1 MRRNAR
7 ALVSISLLVLL
18 AGLLLGFQTF
28 TIGDTKFGDDTPL
41 GLKLGLD
48 LQGGTHLVY
57 QAQPVIDTSTGEERA
72 PNRDDME
79 GIQRIILRRVNA
91 SGLGEPKIQ
100 LLGEDRLLIQL
111 PGVQDPGRA
120 KSIIGE
126 TARLEFKHRRFNVP
140 RDLEQEGVIVPADI
154 VSVTAADLN
163 VLLKELEAAEADESE
178 AEATEGEESV
188 EDVVE
193 LAEGEVLVP
202 FGEGGTEEDV
212 EPLPVLVVEFTDAGA
227 VKFQE
232 VIDGLI
238 LSISQLE
245 SQFDLPNRLEISLEG
260 AETLRW
266 EQIGPFI
273 QRVGETS
280 KFAIPFPPSL
290 RGAEH
295 SHEPNVEPG
304 HVEPDE
310 PELTMELAQAT
321 VGENATV
328 HFTEML
334 AYSDEDFG
342 LSGDNLTRAY
352 PSLNAT
358 TDQPIINIEF
368 DAVGTRLFGEL
379 TTEIAGKRDHAIAI
393 FLDGEELIA
402 PVVTSPI
409 TSGTAIIQGRDFTIE
424 EVRDK
429 SFLLEGG
436 RLPVPIKLI
445 QERDIDAILGADSLA
460 KSVVAGGVGMALV
473 FLFIAFYYRLPGLIA
488 ALALVIY
495 AVLVLAVYKL
505 TVTLTLS
512 GVAATIL
519 SVGMAVDANI
529 LIFERM
535 KDELRNGRT
544 LISAI
549 NIGFNR
555 AWPAIRDSNVSTLI
569 TCAILYYFSNQLGT
583 TIVQGFAFTLAIG
596 VMISMFSAIVVTRT
610 ILRVVAATP
619 LATHLGWFVPYGG
632 SELPQNRPAATALQ
646 RS

>member
-1 MRRNAR
+1 
-7 ALVSISLLVLL
+7 
-18 AGLLLGFQTF
+18 
-28 TIGDTKFGDDTPL
+28 
-41 GLKLGLD
+41 
-48 LQGGTHLVY
+48 
-57 QAQPVIDTSTGEERA
+57 
-72 PNRDDME
+72 
-79 GIQRIILRRVNA
+79 
-91 SGLGEPKIQ
+91 
-100 LLGEDRLLIQL
+100 
-111 PGVQDPGRA
+111 
-120 KSIIGE
+120 
-126 TARLEFKHRRFNVP
+126 
-140 RDLEQEGVIVPADI
+140 
-154 VSVTAADLN
+154 
-163 VLLKELEAAEADESE
+163 
-178 AEATEGEESV
+178 
-188 EDVVE
+188 
-193 LAEGEVLVP
+193 
-202 FGEGGTEEDV
+202 
-212 EPLPVLVVEFTDAGA
+212 
-227 VKFQE
+227 
-232 VIDGLI
+232 
-238 LSISQLE
+238 
-245 SQFDLPNRLEISLEG
+245 
-260 AETLRW
+260 
-266 EQIGPFI
+266 
-273 QRVGETS
+273 
-280 KFAIPFPPSL
+280 
-290 RGAEH
+290 
-295 SHEPNVEPG
+295 
-304 HVEPDE
+304 
-310 PELTMELAQAT
+310 
-321 VGENATV
+321 
-328 HFTEML
+328 

-379 TTEIAGKRDHAIAI
+379 TTAIAGSPNDAIAI

-436 RLPVPIKLI
+436 RLPVPIELI
-445 QERDIDAILGADSLA
+445 QERDVDAILGADSLA

-544 LISAI
+544 LVSAI

-610 ILRVVAATP
+610 ILRVVATTP

>member
-7 ALVSISLLVLL
+7 ALVSIALLVVL
-18 AGLLLGFQTF
+18 AGLLLGFRTF
-28 TIGDTKFGDDTPL
+28 TIGDTKIGDDTPL

-48 LQGGTHLVY
+48 LQGGSHLVY
-57 QAQPVIDTSTGEERA
+57 QAQPVVDTLTGEERA
-72 PNRDDME
+72 PNRDDLE

-100 LLGEDRLLIQL
+100 LLGNDRLLIQL

-120 KSIIGE
+120 KAIIGE
-126 TARLEFKHRRFNVP
+126 TARLEFKHRRLNVP
-140 RDLEQEGVIVPADI
+140 RDLEQEGIIVPADI
-154 VSVTAADLN
+154 VSVTAADLL
-163 VLLKELEAAEADESE
+163 VLLEELEAAEAGEPE
-178 AEATEGEESV
+178 AEAEAEEESI
-188 EDVVE
+188 EELVE
-193 LAEGEVLVP
+193 LAEGEELIVIA
-202 FGEGGTEEDV
+202 GEEPEE
-212 EPLPVLVVEFTDAGA
+212 EPDPVPVLVVEFTEEGA

-232 VIDGLI
+232 VIERLI
-238 LSISQLE
+238 LSISRLE
-245 SQFDLPNRLEISLEG
+245 SQFALPGRLEISMEG
-260 AETLRW
+260 NESLRW

-273 QRVGETS
+273 QQVGETNR
-280 KFAIPFPPSL
+280 FAIPFPESL
-290 RGAEH
+290 QG
-295 SHEPNVEPG
+295 VEDAQGPPG
-304 HVEPDE
+304 QPATVEPDQ
-310 PELTMELAQAT
+310 PELTLELAQAT

-328 HFTEML
+328 HFTEL
-334 AYSDEDFG
+334 LGVSDEDFG

-352 PSLNAT
+352 PSLHSA

-368 DAVGTRLFGEL
+368 DTEGTRLFGEL
-379 TTEIAGKRDHAIAI
+379 TTAIAGSQTDAIAI
-393 FLDGEELIA
+393 FLDGVELIA
-402 PVVTSPI
+402 PVVNQPI
-409 TSGTAIIQGRDFTIE
+409 TSGTAIIQGRDFTLE
-424 EVRDK
+424 EVQDK

-436 RLPVPIKLI
+436 RLPVPIELI
-445 QERDIDAILGADSLA
+445 QERDVDAILGADSLA
-460 KSVVAGGVGMALV
+460 KSVVAGAVGLALV
-473 FLFIAFYYRLPGLIA
+473 FLFIALYYRLPGVIA
-488 ALALVIY
+488 AVALLIY

-544 LISAI
+544 LVSAI

-569 TCAILYYFSNQLGT
+569 TCAILFYFSNQLGT

-596 VMISMFSAIVVTRT
+596 VLISMFSAIVVSRT
-610 ILRVVAATP
+610 FLRVAASTR
-619 LATHLGWFVPYGG
+619 LANHLGWFVPYGG
-632 SELPQNRPAATALQ
+632 SELPQNRAASTALQ

>member
-28 TIGDTKFGDDTPL
+28 TIGDTRFGDDTPL

-48 LQGGTHLVY
+48 LQGGSHLVY
-57 QAQPVIDTSTGEERA
+57 QAQPVIDPQTGEERA

-111 PGVQDPGRA
+111 PGVQDSGRA

-163 VLLKELEAAEADESE
+163 VLLKELEAAEA
-178 AEATEGEESV
+178 EATEGEESV

-232 VIDGLI
+232 VIEGLI
-238 LSISQLE
+238 LSISQLD
-245 SQFDLPNRLEISLEG
+245 SQFALPNRLEISLEG

-273 QRVGETS
+273 QRVGETNR
-280 KFAIPFPPSL
+280 FAIPFPPSL
-290 RGAEH
+290 QSGENPIIPTGQPAPL
-295 SHEPNVEPG
+295 EPEQ
-304 HVEPDE
+304 
-310 PELTMELAQAT
+310 PELTMELALAT

-328 HFTEML
+328 RFTEML

-379 TTEIAGKRDHAIAI
+379 TTAIAGSPNDAIAI

-436 RLPVPIKLI
+436 RLPVPIELI
-445 QERDIDAILGADSLA
+445 QERDVDAILGADSLA

-544 LISAI
+544 LVSAI

-610 ILRVVAATP
+610 ILRVVATTP